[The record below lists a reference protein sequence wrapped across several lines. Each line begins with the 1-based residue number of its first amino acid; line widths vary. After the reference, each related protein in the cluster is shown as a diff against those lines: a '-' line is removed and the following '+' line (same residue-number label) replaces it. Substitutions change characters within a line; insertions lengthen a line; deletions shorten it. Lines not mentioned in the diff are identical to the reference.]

1 MLLEKE
7 KLKHSINRILYDNQT
22 YKSAEE
28 DIRVRFKITKKLGEG
43 GFAQVKHA
51 KNRVTN

>member
-1 MLLEKE
+1 L
-7 KLKHSINRILYDNQT
+7 NRILLDNLN
-22 YKSAEE
+22 YKSLED
-28 DIRVRFKITKKLGEG
+28 DIRVRFKITKKIGEG